1 MKAKNEG
8 EFNYDTLEPCILR
21 ANSLEII
28 NEILGKNYN
37 SDDELIEY
45 MVGNKTDCAI
55 QIFKSSKDIKYPDYI
70 KKAIGNYE
78 E

>member
-1 MKAKNEG
+1 MKAKNG
-8 EFNYDTLEPCILR
+8 GDFNYDTLEPCVLR

-28 NEILGKNYN
+28 NEILEKNYN
-37 SDDELIEY
+37 SDDELIKY

-55 QIFKSSKDIKYPDYI
+55 QIFKSSKKIKYPDYI
-70 KKAIGNYE
+70 KKAIGDYE